1 MPVDFGFIEIKWY
14 AYFYA
19 INVCQQRERE
29 RERSLTNKCKAE
41 KIHVHYPIQ
50 RIM

>member
-19 INVCQQRERE
+19 INVHQQRERE
-29 RERSLTNKCKAE
+29 SSLTNKCKAE